1 MAIMMNKLVEL
12 LLTLQLISG
21 KIDFICYNYVYH
33 GNSWSEGSRRPTA
46 NADPHKID
54 CGNGTVF

>member
-21 KIDFICYNYVYH
+21 KIDFICYNYV
-33 GNSWSEGSRRPTA
+33 
-46 NADPHKID
+46 
-54 CGNGTVF
+54 